1 MKWSDVNESTLMSA
15 EHGGSS
21 TQSDAWLLCRTG
33 TRLCALPLDHVIE
46 IMRVLPIEPIS
57 GAPHFVRGLSIIRG
71 SPVPVIDTGKL
82 FGEQETRSARLV
94 TIRVGDRTVAF
105 AVDEVLGVRA
115 IETDVVVTLPP
126 LLRDAGGALSAIGT
140 LDAELLLF
148 MNAARIVPDAL
159 FDDLSGAAA

>member
-1 MKWSDVNESTLMSA
+1 MSA
-15 EHGGSS
+15 DHGGSS
-21 TQSDAWLLCRTG
+21 LRPDTWLLCRTC
-33 TRLCALPLDHVIE
+33 TLLCALPLNHVIE
-46 IMRVLPIEPIS
+46 IMRVLPVEAIS

-71 SPVPVIDTGKL
+71 SPVPVVDTGKL
-82 FGEQETRSARLV
+82 FGEQGTPSARLV
-94 TIRVGDRTVAF
+94 TIRVGDRTVAL

-115 IETDVVVTLPP
+115 IETDVVVALPP
-126 LLRDAGGALSAIGT
+126 LLRDAGGDALSAIGT

>member
-1 MKWSDVNESTLMSA
+1 MSA
-15 EHGGSS
+15 DHDESS
-21 TQSDAWLLCRTG
+21 LRPDTWLLCRTG
-33 TRLCALPLDHVIE
+33 TLLCALPLNHVIE
-46 IMRVLPIEPIS
+46 IMRVLPVEAIS

-71 SPVPVIDTGKL
+71 FPVPVIDTGKL
-82 FGEQETRSARLV
+82 FGEQGTTSARLV

-115 IETDVVVTLPP
+115 IESDVVVALPP
-126 LLRDAGGALSAIGT
+126 LLRDAGGDALSAIGT
-140 LDAELLLF
+140 LDGELLLF

>member
-1 MKWSDVNESTLMSA
+1 LN
-15 EHGGSS
+15 
-21 TQSDAWLLCRTG
+21 
-33 TRLCALPLDHVIE
+33 HVIE
-46 IMRVLPIEPIS
+46 IMRVLPVEAIS

-71 SPVPVIDTGKL
+71 SPVPVVDTGKL
-82 FGEQETRSARLV
+82 FGEQGTPSARLV
-94 TIRVGDRTVAF
+94 TIRVGDRTVAL

-115 IETDVVVTLPP
+115 IETDVVVALPP
-126 LLRDAGGALSAIGT
+126 LLRDAGGDALSAIGT